1 MKTKNELIELRE
13 KYLSPSL
20 GLSYDVPLYITKGR
34 GQYLFDQKG
43 KKYLDCINNIQH
55 IGHSHPRIL
64 NTAYKQ
70 FKELNTNTRYLD
82 ENIINYA
89 QDLVKTVPKNLEMCF
104 FTNSG
109 SESNDLAL
117 RLARHM
123 TGYKETI
130 VFDGAYH
137 GHLISLIEIS
147 PYKYKGKGGME
158 PPDYVYEIPMP
169 DQFRGKYRG
178 KNSTDYYLKELA
190 KSISKIKSKNR
201 IPIFIYESFM
211 GCGGQ
216 LVLPIHFLKK
226 AQDLIREAGGIC
238 IADEVQIG
246 FGRIGTHFW
255 GFEYHGVEPDIVT
268 LGKSI
273 GNGHP
278 LSVVITSREIANNF
292 HNGMEYFNSFGGN
305 PVSAAIGHEVL
316 RVIKEEKLQ
325 QNASLVGS
333 SLKSMLME
341 LKNIH
346 DIIGDVRGEG
356 LFLGIEI
363 VDNKKSLKPLTKTAK
378 TIVNQ
383 MKDHGVLLSTD
394 GPENNVI
401 KIKPPMVFNS
411 ANAEFLIES
420 LHSIFSKI

>member
-1 MKTKNELIELRE
+1 
-13 KYLSPSL
+13 
-20 GLSYDVPLYITKGR
+20 
-34 GQYLFDQKG
+34 
-43 KKYLDCINNIQH
+43 
-55 IGHSHPRIL
+55 
-64 NTAYKQ
+64 
-70 FKELNTNTRYLD
+70 
-82 ENIINYA
+82 
-89 QDLVKTVPKNLEMCF
+89 
-104 FTNSG
+104 
-109 SESNDLAL
+109 
-117 RLARHM
+117 
-123 TGYKETI
+123 
-130 VFDGAYH
+130 
-137 GHLISLIEIS
+137 
-147 PYKYKGKGGME
+147 
-158 PPDYVYEIPMP
+158 
-169 DQFRGKYRG
+169 
-178 KNSTDYYLKELA
+178 
-190 KSISKIKSKNR
+190 
-201 IPIFIYESFM
+201 M

-226 AQDLIREAGGIC
+226 AQNLIREAGGIC

-255 GFEYHGVEPDIVT
+255 GFEYHGVEPDIIT

-316 RVIKEEKLQ
+316 RVIKDEKLQ

-383 MKDHGVLLSTD
+383 MKDRGVLLSTD

-411 ANAEFLIES
+411 GNAEFLIES